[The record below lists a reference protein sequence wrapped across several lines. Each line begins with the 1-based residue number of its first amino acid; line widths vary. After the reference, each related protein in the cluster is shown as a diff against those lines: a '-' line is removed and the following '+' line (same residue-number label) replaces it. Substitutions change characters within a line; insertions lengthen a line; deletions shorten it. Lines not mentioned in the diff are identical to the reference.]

1 MRSVASP
8 PLNLPP
14 DASVVRWNPSDYA
27 ANSSSQ
33 QLWARELIARLELKG
48 DEAILDVGCGDG
60 KVTAELARS
69 VPRGRVLGV
78 DASADMIG
86 FAAKSF
92 GSAANLEFRVM
103 DARTIAL
110 EPRFN
115 LVFSNAALHWVDDH
129 PAFLR
134 GAASALVNGGRL
146 VTSCG
151 GKGNAQDVFVAL
163 RSTMRPKRWREFFRK
178 VPKPYFFHH
187 PDEYYAWLPRF
198 GLRAAR
204 VQLVEKDMTFADAT
218 GFAAWIRTTWLPYT
232 QRVPEAM
239 REEFVKVFADRYTA
253 RHPADDAGRVHVR
266 MVRLEID
273 ATKTK

>member
-1 MRSVASP
+1 MRSVASL
-8 PLNLPP
+8 PLNLAP
-14 DASVVRWNPSDYA
+14 DAGAVRWNPSDYA

-60 KVTAELARS
+60 KVTAELARA

-78 DASADMIG
+78 DASTDMIG

-92 GSAANLEFRVM
+92 GSVSNLEFRVM
-103 DARTIAL
+103 DARTIAV
-110 EPRFN
+110 ESDFD

-151 GKGNAQDVFVAL
+151 GSGNAQDVFVAL
-163 RSTMRPKRWREFFRK
+163 RSAMRLKRWREFFRK

-187 PDEYYAWLPRF
+187 PDEYQEWLPRF
-198 GLRAAR
+198 GFRADR
-204 VQLVEKDMTFADAT
+204 VELVDKDMTFTDAT

-232 QRVPEAM
+232 QRVPESM

-253 RHPADDAGRVHVR
+253 RHPAHDAGRVHVR

-273 ATKTK
+273 ATKTR